1 VSWLADM
8 TKSEYFLG
16 YEDDSESTRK
26 YRYERAVERDN
37 ALNFEER
44 RMYEDTATELEY
56 GEGFLRR
63 AHP

>member
-1 VSWLADM
+1 VSWL
-8 TKSEYFLG
+8 TNPSPGFYLG
-16 YEDDSESTRK
+16 YEDDSEPNRR

-37 ALNFEER
+37 ALNSEEK
-44 RMYEDTATELEY
+44 RMYDDTATELKY